1 MLVLLTRPGQPARA
15 AADAPP
21 NSPQFA
27 FWYETWRS
35 DSWAKLQPAN
45 VIIGVPP
52 EAVADIH
59 AHGGRALRYVT
70 FYQSTLGTAFL
81 HDRADLANVGFHTPA
96 GFLPSAFGRKDNYVL
111 CSNSTELHR
120 RVLAYVDE
128 TVGQDGYDG
137 LFIDNAYLPPARD
150 EACDAKHAHLTAGTK
165 GGPAY
170 IDLLTEVRAAV
181 KQRKPAAILFLNP
194 GNPRDADKLTSDK
207 NSLWDVSDY
216 VLWESYAYSSLLG
229 GAHDRREATIAQS
242 MAIATSSHANKV
254 VALAYPRTFPEAL
267 FSFAVARAFGFD
279 YAANLGETDFQ
290 REHEGG
296 HFGIFL
302 QDLPSMIGPPESP
315 LHPDNDLRVLQ
326 RRFRNGVIVVNMGA
340 APWSLKAP
348 RSAVLYSPAGRSEIR
363 AGKKVAVAP
372 DTAVVL
378 SFH

>member
-1 MLVLLTRPGQPARA
+1 VLVLLTRPGQPARA
-15 AADAPP
+15 AAGAPA

-27 FWYETWRS
+27 FWYEPWRS

-59 AHGGRALRYVT
+59 AQGGRALRYAT

-96 GFLPSAFGRKDNYVL
+96 GFLPSAFGGKDNYVL

-120 RVLAYVDE
+120 RVLAYVE
-128 TVGQDGYDG
+128 KTVGQDGYDG

-150 EACDAKHAHLTAGTK
+150 EACDAKHAHRTPGSK

-170 IDLLTEVRAAV
+170 IDLLAEVRAAV
-181 KQRKPAAILFLNP
+181 KKRNAAAILFVNS
-194 GNPRDADKLTSDK
+194 GNPRDADNLTSGK
-207 NSLWDVSDY
+207 NSLWDMSDY

-229 GAHDRREATIAQS
+229 GAHDRRHNTIVES
-242 MAIATSSHANKV
+242 MTVASSSHANKV

-267 FSFAVARAFGFD
+267 FSFAVARAFGFP
-279 YAANLGETDFQ
+279 YAANLGERDYQ

-315 LHPDNDLRVLQ
+315 LRRDNDLRVLQ
-326 RRFRNGVIVVNMGA
+326 RRFHNGVIVVNTGA
-340 APWSLKAP
+340 ESWSLKAP
-348 RSAVLYSPAGRSEIR
+348 QSAVLYSPAGRSEIR
-363 AGKKVAVAP
+363 AGAKVAVAP
-372 DTAVVL
+372 ATAVVL